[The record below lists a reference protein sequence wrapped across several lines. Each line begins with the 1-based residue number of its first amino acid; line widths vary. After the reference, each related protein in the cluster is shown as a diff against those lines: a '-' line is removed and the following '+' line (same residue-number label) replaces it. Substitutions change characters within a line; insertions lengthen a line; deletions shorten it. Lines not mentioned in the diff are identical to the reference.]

1 MWWSWK
7 NALNINNIVNV
18 LELLLLGIIEISN
31 SLILYS
37 IARWFKNID
46 YILSFWAWLMMTVE
60 DI

>member
-37 IARWFKNID
+37 IARSFENID
-46 YILSFWAWLMMTVE
+46 YILSFWAWLMLTVE